1 VTDWTAIGVITAVLV
16 AGGALFLWVLNVI
29 LAPIKQLIASN
40 TDAVK
45 QVVEKLD
52 KHEERIQGLE
62 TDVAVLKDRGK
73 R

>member
-1 VTDWTAIGVITAVLV
+1 MTDWTMVGTITAIIV
-16 AGGALFLWVLNVI
+16 AGGALFLWVLRVI
-29 LAPIKQLIASN
+29 LEPIKQLIQSN

-52 KHEERIQGLE
+52 KHEERIQDLE
-62 TDVAVLKDRGK
+62 KMKAVFEDRDK

>member
-1 VTDWTAIGVITAVLV
+1 MIDWTALGVITAVLV
-16 AGGALFLWVLNVI
+16 AGGALFLWVLRVI
-29 LAPIKQLIASN
+29 LEPIKQLIKSN

-52 KHEERIQGLE
+52 KHEERIQELE
-62 TDVAVLKDRGK
+62 TTVAVLEDRDK